1 MLNIKPKKNLDMAVG
16 HKIMKCEQV
25 LILILKELM
34 ICEYNFFKNNIL
46 NLMREKLTNRE
57 IGDEL
62 GYSES
67 TIRQETMRIYQILD
81 VDNRRQAAA
90 FKFIED

>member
-1 MLNIKPKKNLDMAVG
+1 MAVG

-46 NLMREKLTNRE
+46 NLK
-57 IGDEL
+57 
-62 GYSES
+62 
-67 TIRQETMRIYQILD
+67 
-81 VDNRRQAAA
+81 
-90 FKFIED
+90 